1 MPKSDN
7 HKTLSDALEDHLS
20 NSEMS
25 SVNLHSEA
33 VQDILG
39 RPPRWMIR
47 WGMTVIFMVIFG
59 LFVGSYFF
67 KYPDIVPAQ
76 VTVNSEHLPAN
87 IV

>member
-1 MPKSDN
+1 MGKLKTISDPLKN
-7 HKTLSDALEDHLS
+7 HLSD
-20 NSEMS
+20 SEMS
-25 SVNLHSEA
+25 DINLHSEA

-47 WGMTVIFMVIFG
+47 WGITVIFMVIFG